1 MLAQDCIHLGQFELC
16 QILLMNDQQYPW
28 VILVPMVNGIREA
41 FELNDNQ
48 QALLMQESSFVLKVL
63 SEEFNADKMNQA
75 ALGNMVPQLHIHH
88 IVRFKHDAAW
98 PAPVWG
104 KQSPK
109 PYTEEGMKEMLVKLR
124 KVLNKHP
131 DFKSV

>member
-1 MLAQDCIHLGQFELC
+1 MLAQDCIPLGQFELC

-41 FELNDNQ
+41 FELSDNQ
-48 QALLMQESSFVLKVL
+48 QALLMQESNFVLKVL

-109 PYTEEGMKEMLVKLR
+109 QYTEEGLKEMLVKLR
-124 KVLNKHP
+124 KVINKHP
-131 DFKSV
+131 DFKVV